1 MIMKTKM
8 PTALISSLLLAILA
22 CPVLAVPVDDFV
34 AGTPLGA
41 AAIPSSFGVDT
52 VLGWWLTGAFTACP
66 LGTLLTFLLA
76 FCICALIAYST
87 TLNARAEDGGVLGD
101 AHVKTGREVIK
112 GSMTWD
118 GSTNP
123 SSRGFVYGFTKY
135 HGKPCY
141 LYEPKKMAFVSGATG
156 SGKSRFLYL
165 PSIDLLSY
173 GDASNG
179 SEPATLVVSD
189 VKNELI
195 ELTGDE
201 LARRGYRVLL
211 LDTQHPY
218 RGQRFNPL
226 KQVLDLHAEERD
238 QEAEQA
244 ADAIAELVVQ
254 DDERGKGSH
263 WTASARGLLSALVL
277 LVSMSDEC
285 PEESMHLATVCEVL
299 DRGTE
304 AEGDDPSEPLK
315 AVFRSLPSGHPAKG
329 RASQF
334 ISSGGNELRS
344 ILSTLKV
351 ALRPFSSAPIAWMTS
366 GSDIDPHTVLTE
378 KSAVF
383 LHVLDEGSPYNCIAA
398 IFLSQLWASVQAVAD
413 VNGGRLPRP
422 VQILGDEWGNLPRVE
437 CLPALLSLARS
448 YGAFWVGATQGVSQL
463 NKYGERDG
471 RRKILANCGV
481 KIAMKLAEEE
491 DRRYFTELIGK
502 TTRHTQG
509 TSSGRAASGTSSS
522 TSYSESADDVIHPWE
537 WRDMAPDR
545 DGIIVV
551 KHADNGM
558 PACRAG
564 VFRSPVTDC
573 TNTPTREH
581 FDLGTPEHE
590 AERRRTYQRR
600 LDASATEKMREEAP
614 TWCPEWPDPEKGT
627 GDAGDGKFSGLSLD

>member
-1 MIMKTKM
+1 MKTKM
-8 PTALISSLLLAILA
+8 LTALLSSLFLAILA
-22 CPVLAVPVDDFV
+22 CPVLAAPIDMLV
-34 AGTPLGA
+34 AGYGLDA
-41 AAIPSSFGVDT
+41 SAIPTTFDAET
-52 VLGWWLTGAFTACP
+52 VLGWWLSDGFVTHP
-66 LGTLLTFLLA
+66 LGALFVFLLA
-76 FCICALIAYST
+76 LCTCALIAYSSA
-87 TLNARAEDGGVLGD
+87 LKSRAEDGGVLGD
-101 AHVKTGREVIK
+101 AHVKTGREVVK
-112 GSMTWD
+112 GSVTWD
-118 GSTNP
+118 GSTIP

-135 HGKPCY
+135 RGKPCY
-141 LYEPKKMAFVSGATG
+141 LYEPKKMIFVSGATG

-218 RGQRFNPL
+218 RGHRFNPL
-226 KQVLDLHAEERD
+226 KQVLELHAKERD

-277 LVSMSDEC
+277 LVSMSDKC
-285 PEESMHLATVCEVL
+285 PKESKHLATVCEVL

-315 AVFRSLPSGHPAKG
+315 AVFRALPSGHPAKG

-334 ISSGGNELRS
+334 VSSGGNELRS

-351 ALRPFSSAPIAWMTS
+351 ALRPFSSAPVAWMTS
-366 GSDIDPHTVLTE
+366 GSDIDPRSVLET

-398 IFLSQLWASVQAVAD
+398 IFLSQLWASVQVVAD

-448 YGAFWVGATQGVSQL
+448 YGTFWVGATQDVSQL

-509 TSSGRAASGTSSS
+509 TSSGRSASGTSSS
-522 TSYSESADDVIHPWE
+522 TSYSESADDVIHPWD
-537 WRDMAPDR
+537 WRGMAPDR

-573 TNTPTREH
+573 TNTPTKEH

-600 LDASATEKMREEAP
+600 LDASAAEKMREEAP
-614 TWCPEWPDPEKGT
+614 IWCPEWPEPEKGT

>member
-1 MIMKTKM
+1 MKTKM
-8 PTALISSLLLAILA
+8 LTALVASIVLAALA
-22 CPVLAVPVDDFV
+22 CPALASPIDRLV
-34 AGTPLGA
+34 AGLPLDVSSLPSALDA
-41 AAIPSSFGVDT
+41 AT
-52 VLGWWLTGAFTACP
+52 VLGWWLSGSFTACP
-66 LGTLLTFLLA
+66 AGTALTLLLSL
-76 FCICALIAYST
+76 CACTLIAYSSAP
-87 TLNARAEDGGVLGD
+87 NARAEDGGVLGD
-101 AHVKTGREVIK
+101 AHVKTGREVVR
-112 GSMTWD
+112 GSITWD

-123 SSRGFVYGFTKY
+123 SSRGFVYGFTKRR
-135 HGKPCY
+135 GKPCY
-141 LYEPKKMAFVSGATG
+141 LFEPKKMVFVSGATG

-173 GDASNG
+173 GDGSNG

-189 VKNELI
+189 VKNELV

-201 LARRGYRVLL
+201 LTRRGYRVLL

-226 KQVLDLHAEERD
+226 RQVLDLHAEGRN

-254 DDERGKGSH
+254 DDEKGKGSH

-285 PEESMHLATVCEVL
+285 PEESKHLATVCEVL

-304 AEGDDPSEPLK
+304 AEGDDPAEPLK
-315 AVFRSLPSGHPAKG
+315 SVFRALPSGHPAKN

-334 ISSGGNELRS
+334 VSSGGNELRS

-351 ALRPFSSAPIAWMTS
+351 ALRPFSSAPVAWMTS
-366 GSDIDPHTVLTE
+366 GSDIDPRSILE
-378 KSAVF
+378 NKSAVF

-398 IFLSQLWASVQAVAD
+398 IFLSQLWASVQAAAD
-413 VNGGRLPRP
+413 SNGGRLPRP

-437 CLPALLSLARS
+437 CLPALLSLGR
-448 YGAFWVGATQGVSQL
+448 AFQIYWTGATQDISQL

-471 RRKILANCGV
+471 RRKILANCSV
-481 KIAMKLAEEE
+481 KVAMKLAEEE

-502 TTRHTQG
+502 TTRHTRG
-509 TSSGRAASGTSSS
+509 TSSSSAASGSSAS
-522 TSYSESADDVIHPWE
+522 TSYSESADDVVHAWE

-545 DGIIVV
+545 DGIVVV

-558 PACRAG
+558 PAERAG
-564 VFRSPVTDC
+564 VFRSPVADC
-573 TNTPTREH
+573 TKTPTKEH

-590 AERRRTYQRR
+590 AEKRRAYQKQ
-600 LDASATEKMREEAP
+600 LDEAAAEKMGERVGL
-614 TWCPEWPDPEKGT
+614 WCPKWPEPKKKAEIQPT
-627 GDAGDGKFSGLSLD
+627 GKFSGLSLD

>member
-22 CPVLAVPVDDFV
+22 CPVLAVPVDDFI

-87 TLNARAEDGGVLGD
+87 ALNARAEDGGVLGD

-173 GDASNG
+173 GGASNG
-179 SEPATLVVSD
+179 SEPATLIVSD

-226 KQVLDLHAEERD
+226 KQVLDLHAEGRD

-254 DDERGKGSH
+254 DDEKGKGSH

-285 PEESMHLATVCEVL
+285 PEESKHLATACEVL

-315 AVFRSLPSGHPAKG
+315 AVFRALPSGHPAKG

-334 ISSGGNELRS
+334 VSSGGNELRS

-351 ALRPFSSAPIAWMTS
+351 ALRPFSSAPVAWMTS

-398 IFLSQLWASVQAVAD
+398 VFLSQLWASVQAVAD

-437 CLPALLSLARS
+437 CLPALLSLGRS
-448 YGAFWVGATQGVSQL
+448 YGTFWVGATQDVSQL
-463 NKYGERDG
+463 SKYGERDG

-481 KIAMKLAEEE
+481 KVAMKLAEEE

-522 TSYSESADDVIHPWE
+522 TSYSESADDVIHTWE
-537 WRDMAPDR
+537 WRGMAPDR

-573 TNTPTREH
+573 TNTPTKEH

-590 AERRRTYQRR
+590 AERRRSYQKS
-600 LDASATEKMREEAP
+600 LDESAIGKMRKKVP
-614 TWCPEWPDPEKGT
+614 TWCPEWPEPEKK
-627 GDAGDGKFSGLSLD
+627 DEDEPSSKFSGLSLD

>member
-1 MIMKTKM
+1 MKTKM
-8 PTALISSLLLAILA
+8 LTALVASIVLAVLA
-22 CPVLAVPVDDFV
+22 CPMLASPIDRLV
-34 AGTPLGA
+34 AGLPLDASSLPPAFDA
-41 AAIPSSFGVDT
+41 AT
-52 VLGWWLTGAFTACP
+52 VLGWWLSGSFIPCPTGTV
-66 LGTLLTFLLA
+66 LTLLLSL
-76 FCICALIAYST
+76 CVCSLIAYSSA
-87 TLNARAEDGGVLGD
+87 LNARAEDGGVLGD
-101 AHVKTGREVIK
+101 AHVKTGREVVR

-118 GSTNP
+118 GAANP
-123 SSRGFVYGFTKY
+123 SSRGFVYGFTRRR
-135 HGKPCY
+135 GKPCY
-141 LYEPKKMAFVSGATG
+141 LFEPKKMVFVSGATG

-201 LARRGYRVLL
+201 LARRGYSVLL

-226 KQVLDLHAEERD
+226 RQVLDLHAEGRD

-244 ADAIAELVVQ
+244 ADTIAELVVQ
-254 DDERGKGSH
+254 DDEKGKGSH
-263 WTASARGLLSALVL
+263 WTASARGLLSAIVL
-277 LVSMSDEC
+277 LVAMSEEC
-285 PEESMHLATVCEVL
+285 PEESKHLATVCEVL

-304 AEGDDPSEPLK
+304 AEGDDPAEPLK
-315 AVFRSLPSGHPAKG
+315 SVFRALPQGDPAKN

-334 ISSGGNELRS
+334 VSSGGNELRS

-351 ALRPFSSAPIAWMTS
+351 ALRPFSSAPVAWMTS
-366 GSDIDPHTVLTE
+366 GSDIDPRSVLE
-378 KSAVF
+378 NKSAVF

-398 IFLSQLWASVQAVAD
+398 IFLSQLWASVQAAAD
-413 VNGGRLPRP
+413 SNGGRLPRP

-437 CLPALLSLARS
+437 CLPALLSLGRS
-448 YGAFWVGATQGVSQL
+448 YGVFWVGATQDVSQL
-463 NKYGERDG
+463 NKYGEKDG

-481 KIAMKLAEEE
+481 KVAMKLAEEE

-502 TTRHTQG
+502 TTRHTRG
-509 TSSGRAASGTSSS
+509 TSSSKAASGASAS
-522 TSYSESADDVIHPWE
+522 TSYSESADDVVHAWE

-545 DGIIVV
+545 DGIVVV

-564 VFRSPVTDC
+564 VFRSPVADC
-573 TNTPTREH
+573 TETPTKEH
-581 FDLGTPEHE
+581 FGLGTPEHE
-590 AERRRTYQRR
+590 AEKRRAYQRR
-600 LDASATEKMREEAP
+600 LDEAAAGKMGERVAP
-614 TWCPEWPDPEKGT
+614 WCPEWPEPKRKAEAEPT
-627 GDAGDGKFSGLSLD
+627 GRFSGLSFD

>member
-1 MIMKTKM
+1 MKTRM
-8 PTALISSLLLAILA
+8 LTALIASTVLAMLV
-22 CPVLAVPVDDFV
+22 CPVLAVPIDRLV
-34 AGTPLGA
+34 AGLPLDA
-41 AAIPSSFGVDT
+41 SAIPTTLDAGT
-52 VLGWWLTGAFTACP
+52 VLGWWLSGTFVLCPAGTA
-66 LGTLLTFLLA
+66 LTLLLSLCT
-76 FCICALIAYST
+76 CTLIAYSSA
-87 TLNARAEDGGVLGD
+87 LNARAEDGGVLGD
-101 AHVKTGREVIK
+101 ARVRAGREVVR

-123 SSRGFVYGFTKY
+123 SSRGFVYGFTEWQR
-135 HGKPCY
+135 KPCY
-141 LYEPKKMAFVSGATG
+141 LYEPKKMTFVSGATG

-165 PSIDLLSY
+165 PSIDLLSF
-173 GDASNG
+173 GDGSNG

-189 VKNELI
+189 VKNELV

-201 LARRGYRVLL
+201 LVRRGYRVLL

-226 KQVLDLHAEERD
+226 KQVLDLHAEGRD

-254 DDERGKGSH
+254 DDEKGKGSH

-277 LVSMSDEC
+277 LVSMSDDC
-285 PEESMHLATVCEVL
+285 PEGSNHLATVCEVL

-304 AEGDDPSEPLK
+304 AEGDDPAEPLK
-315 AVFRSLPSGHPAKG
+315 AVFRALPQGDPAKN

-334 ISSGGNELRS
+334 VSSGGNELRS

-351 ALRPFSSAPIAWMTS
+351 ALRPFSSAPVAWMTS
-366 GSDIDPHTVLTE
+366 GSDVEPRQVLTE
-378 KSAVF
+378 KTALF

-398 IFLSQLWASVQAVAD
+398 IFLSQLWASVQSVAD
-413 VNGGRLPRP
+413 TSGGGLARP

-437 CLPALLSLARS
+437 CLPALLSLGRS
-448 YGAFWVGATQGVSQL
+448 YGIFWVGAVQDISQL

-481 KIAMKLAEEE
+481 KVAMKLAEE

-509 TSSGRAASGTSSS
+509 TSSSKGGSGSSAS
-522 TSYSESADDVIHPWE
+522 TSYSESADDVIHAWE

-545 DGIIVV
+545 DGIVVV

-573 TNTPTREH
+573 TNTPTKEH

-590 AERRRTYQRR
+590 AENRRAYQAR
-600 LDASATEKMREEAP
+600 LDASAAGKMAEEVP
-614 TWCPEWPDPEKGT
+614 VWCPEWPEPKKPKEEKKS
-627 GDAGDGKFSGLSLD
+627 KFCGLELD

>member
-1 MIMKTKM
+1 MKTKM
-8 PTALISSLLLAILA
+8 LTALLSSLFLAILA
-22 CPVLAVPVDDFV
+22 CPVLAAPIDMLV
-34 AGTPLGA
+34 AGYGLDA
-41 AAIPSSFGVDT
+41 SAIPTTFDAET
-52 VLGWWLTGAFTACP
+52 VLGWWLSDGFVTHP
-66 LGTLLTFLLA
+66 LGALFVFLLA
-76 FCICALIAYST
+76 LCTCALIAYSSA
-87 TLNARAEDGGVLGD
+87 LKSRAEDGGVLGD
-101 AHVKTGREVIK
+101 AHVKTGREVVK
-112 GSMTWD
+112 GSVTWD
-118 GSTNP
+118 GSTIP
-123 SSRGFVYGFTKY
+123 SSRGFVYGFTKFR
-135 HGKPCY
+135 GKPCY
-141 LYEPKKMAFVSGATG
+141 LYEPKKMIFVSGATG

-218 RGQRFNPL
+218 RGHRFNPL

-285 PEESMHLATVCEVL
+285 PEGSKHLATVCEVL

-334 ISSGGNELRS
+334 ISAGGNELRS

-351 ALRPFSSAPIAWMTS
+351 ALRPFSSAPVAWMTS
-366 GSDIDPHTVLTE
+366 GSDIDPRTVLTE

-437 CLPALLSLARS
+437 CLPALLSLGRS
-448 YGAFWVGATQGVSQL
+448 YGVFWIGATQDVSQL
-463 NKYGERDG
+463 NKYGEKDG

-481 KIAMKLAEEE
+481 KVAMKLAEEE

-502 TTRHTQG
+502 TTRHTRG
-509 TSSGRAASGTSSS
+509 TSSSKAASGSSAS
-522 TSYSESADDVIHPWE
+522 TSYSESADDVIHAWE
-537 WRDMAPDR
+537 WRNMAPDR

-551 KHADNGM
+551 KHADNGI
-558 PACRAG
+558 PAERAG
-564 VFRSPVTDC
+564 VFRSPVADC
-573 TNTPTREH
+573 TKTPTKEH

-590 AERRRTYQRR
+590 AEKRRAYQKQ
-600 LDASATEKMREEAP
+600 LDEAAAGKMGERVGL
-614 TWCPEWPDPEKGT
+614 WCPKWPEPKKKAEIQPT
-627 GDAGDGKFSGLSLD
+627 GKFSGLSPD

>member
-1 MIMKTKM
+1 MKTKM
-8 PTALISSLLLAILA
+8 LTALIASIVLAVLA
-22 CPVLAVPVDDFV
+22 CPVLASPIDRLV
-34 AGTPLGA
+34 AGLPLDASSLPSAFDA
-41 AAIPSSFGVDT
+41 AT
-52 VLGWWLTGAFTACP
+52 VLGWWLSGSFIPCPTGTA
-66 LGTLLTFLLA
+66 LTLLLSL
-76 FCICALIAYST
+76 CACSLIAYSSA
-87 TLNARAEDGGVLGD
+87 LNARAEDGGVLGD
-101 AHVKTGREVIK
+101 AHVKTGREVVR

-118 GSTNP
+118 GSVNP
-123 SSRGFVYGFTKY
+123 SSRGFVYGFTRRR
-135 HGKPCY
+135 GKPCY
-141 LYEPKKMAFVSGATG
+141 LFEPKKMIFVSGATG

-173 GDASNG
+173 GDGTSG

-211 LDTQHPY
+211 LDTQRPY

-226 KQVLDLHAEERD
+226 RQVLDLHAEGRD

-254 DDERGKGSH
+254 DDEKGKGSH
-263 WTASARGLLSALVL
+263 WTASARGLLSAIVL
-277 LVSMSDEC
+277 LVSMSEEC
-285 PEESMHLATVCEVL
+285 PEESKHLATVCEVL

-304 AEGDDPSEPLK
+304 AEGDDPAKPLK
-315 AVFRSLPSGHPAKG
+315 AVFRALPQGDPAKN

-334 ISSGGNELRS
+334 VSSGGNELRS

-351 ALRPFSSAPIAWMTS
+351 ALRPFSSTPVAWMTS
-366 GSDIDPHTVLTE
+366 RSDIDPRSVLE
-378 KSAVF
+378 NKCAVF

-413 VNGGRLPRP
+413 SNGGRLPRP

-437 CLPALLSLARS
+437 CLPALLSLGR
-448 YGAFWVGATQGVSQL
+448 AFQIYWTGATQDISQL

-481 KIAMKLAEEE
+481 KVAMKLAEEE

-509 TSSGRAASGTSSS
+509 TSNSKAASGSSAS
-522 TSYSESADDVIHPWE
+522 TSYSESADDVVHAWE
-537 WRDMAPDR
+537 WRGMAPDR
-545 DGIIVV
+545 DGIVVV

-558 PACRAG
+558 PAERAG
-564 VFRSPVTDC
+564 VFRSPVADC
-573 TNTPTREH
+573 TKTPTKEH

-590 AERRRTYQRR
+590 TEKRRAYQRR
-600 LDASATEKMREEAP
+600 LDEAAAGKMGERVVP
-614 TWCPEWPDPEKGT
+614 WCPKWPEPKKQAEAEPT
-627 GDAGDGKFSGLSLD
+627 GKFNGLSLD

>member
-1 MIMKTKM
+1 MKSKM
-8 PTALISSLLLAILA
+8 LAALISSVVIAFFAYPILA
-22 CPVLAVPVDDFV
+22 APIDDIVSGVEPDASALPSALNAATVFSWWLSGALITHI
-34 AGTPLGA
+34 AGT
-41 AAIPSSFGVDT
+41 V
-52 VLGWWLTGAFTACP
+52 
-66 LGTLLTFLLA
+66 LTFLLA
-76 FCICALIAYST
+76 LCICSLIAYSSA
-87 TLNARAEDGGVLGD
+87 LNARAEDGGVLGD
-101 AHVKTGREVIK
+101 AHVKSGLEVVR
-112 GSMTWD
+112 GSMTWN
-118 GSTNP
+118 GSANP
-123 SSRGFVYGFTKY
+123 SSRGFVYGFTRW

-141 LYEPKKMAFVSGATG
+141 LFEPKKMVFASGATG

-173 GDASNG
+173 GDGSNG
-179 SEPATLVVSD
+179 SEPLTLVVSD

-201 LARRGYRVLL
+201 LTRRGYRVLL

-226 KQVLDLHAEERD
+226 KQIIDLHAESRD

-254 DDERGKGSH
+254 DDEKGKGSH

-277 LVSMSDEC
+277 LVAMSDEC
-285 PEESMHLATVCEVL
+285 PKAAKHLATVCEVL

-304 AEGDDPSEPLK
+304 AESDNPAEPLK
-315 AVFRSLPSGHPAKG
+315 GVFRALPSGHPAKN

-334 ISSGGNELRS
+334 VSSGGNELRS

-351 ALRPFSSAPIAWMTS
+351 AIRPFSSAPVAWMTS
-366 GSDIDPHTVLTE
+366 GSDIDPRAVLET

-398 IFLSQLWASVQAVAD
+398 IFLSQLWASVQTVTD
-413 VNGGRLPRP
+413 SNGGRLPRP

-437 CLPALLSLARS
+437 CLPALLSLGRS
-448 YGAFWVGATQGVSQL
+448 YGVFWTGATQDISEL
-463 NKYGERDG
+463 NKYGEKDG

-509 TSSGRAASGTSSS
+509 TSSSKAASGSSAS
-522 TSYSESADDVIHPWE
+522 TSYNESADDVIHAWE

-558 PACRAG
+558 PAAHAG
-564 VFRSPVTDC
+564 VFRAPVADC
-573 TNTPTREH
+573 TKTPTKEY

-590 AERRRTYQRR
+590 TEMRRDYQRR
-600 LDASATEKMREEAP
+600 LDEAATEKMGEHVDL
-614 TWCPEWPDPEKGT
+614 WCPKWPKPKKADTEST
-627 GDAGDGKFSGLSLD
+627 GKFTGLSLD

>member
-1 MIMKTKM
+1 MKTKM
-8 PTALISSLLLAILA
+8 LTALVASIVLAALA
-22 CPVLAVPVDDFV
+22 CPVLAVPIDRLV
-34 AGTPLGA
+34 AGLPLDATAVPAALDPGA
-41 AAIPSSFGVDT
+41 
-52 VLGWWLTGAFTACP
+52 VLGWWLSGAFALCPAGTA
-66 LGTLLTFLLA
+66 LTLLLSLCTCALLA
-76 FCICALIAYST
+76 WSSSLS
-87 TLNARAEDGGVLGD
+87 ARAEDGGVLGD
-101 AHVKTGREVIK
+101 AHVRTGREVVR

-118 GSTNP
+118 GSASP
-123 SSRGFVYGFTKY
+123 SARGFVYGFTKW

-141 LYEPKKMAFVSGATG
+141 LYEPKKMTFVSGATG
-156 SGKSRFLYL
+156 SGKSRYLYL

-173 GDASNG
+173 GDGSNG

-226 KQVLDLHAEERD
+226 RRVVDLHAEGRD

-254 DDERGKGSH
+254 DDETGKGSH

-277 LVSMSDEC
+277 LVSMSDDC
-285 PEESMHLATVCEVL
+285 PEGSKHLATVCEVL

-304 AEGDDPSEPLK
+304 AEGDDPAEPLK
-315 AVFRSLPSGHPAKG
+315 AVFRALPQGDPAKG
-329 RASQF
+329 RASQLV
-334 ISSGGNELRS
+334 SSGGNELRS

-351 ALRPFSSAPIAWMTS
+351 ALRPFSSAPVAWMTS
-366 GSDIDPHTVLTE
+366 GSDVDPRGVLVE
-378 KSAVF
+378 KTALF

-398 IFLSQLWASVQAVAD
+398 VFLSQLWASVQEVAD
-413 VNGGRLPRP
+413 TGGGRLPRP

-437 CLPALLSLARS
+437 CLPALLSLGRS
-448 YGAFWVGATQGVSQL
+448 YGVFWVGAAQDISQL
-463 NKYGERDG
+463 NKYGEKDG

-481 KIAMKLAEEE
+481 KVAMKLAEEE

-502 TTRHTQG
+502 TTRHTRG
-509 TSSGRAASGTSSS
+509 TSSSKAASGSSAS
-522 TSYSESADDVIHPWE
+522 TSYSESADDVIHAWE
-537 WRDMAPDR
+537 WREMSPDR

-573 TNTPTREH
+573 TNTPTKEH

-590 AERRRTYQRR
+590 AERRRAYQAR
-600 LDASATEKMREEAP
+600 LDASAVEKMAGEVP
-614 TWCPEWPDPEKGT
+614 VWCPEWPKPEEKKKKDEPSG
-627 GDAGDGKFSGLSLD
+627 FSGLSLD

>member
-1 MIMKTKM
+1 MKTKM
-8 PTALISSLLLAILA
+8 LTALVASIVLAALA
-22 CPVLAVPVDDFV
+22 CPALASPIDRLV
-34 AGTPLGA
+34 AGLPLDVSSLPSALDA
-41 AAIPSSFGVDT
+41 AT
-52 VLGWWLTGAFTACP
+52 VLGWWLSGSFTACP
-66 LGTLLTFLLA
+66 AGTALTLLLPL
-76 FCICALIAYST
+76 CACTLIAYSSA
-87 TLNARAEDGGVLGD
+87 LNARAEDGGVLGD
-101 AHVKTGREVIK
+101 AHVKTGREVVR
-112 GSMTWD
+112 GSITWD

-123 SSRGFVYGFTKY
+123 SSRGFVYGFTKRR
-135 HGKPCY
+135 GKPCY
-141 LYEPKKMAFVSGATG
+141 LFEPKKMVFVSGATG

-173 GDASNG
+173 GDGSNG

-189 VKNELI
+189 VKNELV

-201 LARRGYRVLL
+201 LTRRGYRVLL

-226 KQVLDLHAEERD
+226 RQVLDLHAEGRN

-254 DDERGKGSH
+254 DDEKGKGSH

-285 PEESMHLATVCEVL
+285 PEESKHLATVCEVL

-304 AEGDDPSEPLK
+304 AEGDDPAEPLK
-315 AVFRSLPSGHPAKG
+315 SVFRALPSGHPAKN

-334 ISSGGNELRS
+334 VSSGGNELRS

-351 ALRPFSSAPIAWMTS
+351 ALRPFSSAPVAWMTS
-366 GSDIDPHTVLTE
+366 GSDIDPRSILE
-378 KSAVF
+378 NKSAVF

-398 IFLSQLWASVQAVAD
+398 IFLSQLWASVQAAAD
-413 VNGGRLPRP
+413 SNGGRLPRP

-437 CLPALLSLARS
+437 CLPALLSLGRS
-448 YGAFWVGATQGVSQL
+448 FQIYWTGATQDISQL

-471 RRKILANCGV
+471 RRKILANCSV
-481 KIAMKLAEEE
+481 KVAMKLAEEE

-502 TTRHTQG
+502 TTRHTRG
-509 TSSGRAASGTSSS
+509 TSSSSAASGSSAS
-522 TSYSESADDVIHPWE
+522 TSYSESADDVVHAWE

-545 DGIIVV
+545 DGIVVV

-558 PACRAG
+558 PAERAG
-564 VFRSPVTDC
+564 VFRSPVADC
-573 TNTPTREH
+573 TKTPTKEH

-590 AERRRTYQRR
+590 TEKRRAYQRQ
-600 LDASATEKMREEAP
+600 LDETAAGKTGERVIP
-614 TWCPEWPDPEKGT
+614 WCPEWPEPKKKAEAEPT
-627 GDAGDGKFSGLSLD
+627 GKFSGLSLD

>member
-8 PTALISSLLLAILA
+8 PTALISSLLLATLA

-52 VLGWWLTGAFTACP
+52 VLGWWLTGTFTARP

-173 GDASNG
+173 GGASNG
-179 SEPATLVVSD
+179 SEPATLIVSD

-226 KQVLDLHAEERD
+226 KQVLDLHAEGRD

-254 DDERGKGSH
+254 DDEKDKGSH

-285 PEESMHLATVCEVL
+285 PEELKHLATVCEVL

-315 AVFRSLPSGHPAKG
+315 AVFRALPSGHPAKG

-334 ISSGGNELRS
+334 VSSGGNELRS

-351 ALRPFSSAPIAWMTS
+351 ALRPFSSAPVAWMTS

-398 IFLSQLWASVQAVAD
+398 MFHS
-413 VNGGRLPRP
+413 R
-422 VQILGDEWGNLPRVE
+422 
-437 CLPALLSLARS
+437 
-448 YGAFWVGATQGVSQL
+448 
-463 NKYGERDG
+463 
-471 RRKILANCGV
+471 
-481 KIAMKLAEEE
+481 
-491 DRRYFTELIGK
+491 
-502 TTRHTQG
+502 
-509 TSSGRAASGTSSS
+509 SSGL
-522 TSYSESADDVIHPWE
+522 
-537 WRDMAPDR
+537 
-545 DGIIVV
+545 
-551 KHADNGM
+551 
-558 PACRAG
+558 
-564 VFRSPVTDC
+564 RS
-573 TNTPTREH
+573 
-581 FDLGTPEHE
+581 
-590 AERRRTYQRR
+590 RRSRT
-600 LDASATEKMREEAP
+600 
-614 TWCPEWPDPEKGT
+614 
-627 GDAGDGKFSGLSLD
+627 

>member
-1 MIMKTKM
+1 MKTKM
-8 PTALISSLLLAILA
+8 LTALVASIVLAALA
-22 CPVLAVPVDDFV
+22 CPALASPIDRLV
-34 AGTPLGA
+34 AGLPLDVSSLPSALDA
-41 AAIPSSFGVDT
+41 AT
-52 VLGWWLTGAFTACP
+52 VLGWWLSGSFTAC
-66 LGTLLTFLLA
+66 LAGTALTLLLSL
-76 FCICALIAYST
+76 CACTLIAYSSA
-87 TLNARAEDGGVLGD
+87 LNARAEDGGVLGD
-101 AHVKTGREVIK
+101 AHVKTGREVVR
-112 GSMTWD
+112 GSITWD

-123 SSRGFVYGFTKY
+123 SSRGFVYGFTKRR
-135 HGKPCY
+135 GKPCY
-141 LYEPKKMAFVSGATG
+141 LFEPKKMVFVSGATG

-173 GDASNG
+173 GDGSNG

-189 VKNELI
+189 VKNELV

-201 LARRGYRVLL
+201 LTRRGYRVLL

-226 KQVLDLHAEERD
+226 RQVLDLHAEGRN

-254 DDERGKGSH
+254 DDEKGKGSH

-285 PEESMHLATVCEVL
+285 PEESKHLATVCEVL

-304 AEGDDPSEPLK
+304 AEGDDPAEPLK
-315 AVFRSLPSGHPAKG
+315 SVFRALPSGHPAKN

-334 ISSGGNELRS
+334 VSSGGNELRS

-351 ALRPFSSAPIAWMTS
+351 ALRPFSSAPVAWMTS
-366 GSDIDPHTVLTE
+366 GSDIDPRSILE
-378 KSAVF
+378 NKSAVF

-398 IFLSQLWASVQAVAD
+398 IFLSQLWASVQAAAD
-413 VNGGRLPRP
+413 SNGGRLPRP

-437 CLPALLSLARS
+437 CLPALLSLGRS
-448 YGAFWVGATQGVSQL
+448 FQIYWTGATQDISQL

-471 RRKILANCGV
+471 RRKILANCSV
-481 KIAMKLAEEE
+481 KVAMKLAEEE

-502 TTRHTQG
+502 TTRHTRG
-509 TSSGRAASGTSSS
+509 TSSSSAASGSSAS
-522 TSYSESADDVIHPWE
+522 TSYSESADDVVHAWE

-545 DGIIVV
+545 DGIVVV

-558 PACRAG
+558 PAERAG
-564 VFRSPVTDC
+564 VFRSPVADC
-573 TNTPTREH
+573 TKTPTKEH

-590 AERRRTYQRR
+590 TEKRRAYQRQ
-600 LDASATEKMREEAP
+600 LDETAAGKTGERVIP
-614 TWCPEWPDPEKGT
+614 WCPEWPEPMKKAEAEPT
-627 GDAGDGKFSGLSLD
+627 GKFSGLSLD

>member
-1 MIMKTKM
+1 MKTKM
-8 PTALISSLLLAILA
+8 LTALLSSLFLAILA
-22 CPVLAVPVDDFV
+22 CPVLAAPIDMLV
-34 AGTPLGA
+34 AGYGLDA
-41 AAIPSSFGVDT
+41 SAIPTTFDAET
-52 VLGWWLTGAFTACP
+52 VLGWWLSDGFVTHP
-66 LGTLLTFLLA
+66 LGALFVFLLA
-76 FCICALIAYST
+76 LCTCALIAYSSA
-87 TLNARAEDGGVLGD
+87 LKSRAEDGGVLGD
-101 AHVKTGREVIK
+101 AHVKTGREVVK
-112 GSMTWD
+112 GSMTWG

-135 HGKPCY
+135 RGKPCY
-141 LYEPKKMAFVSGATG
+141 FYEPKKMIFVSGATG

-226 KQVLDLHAEERD
+226 KQVLDLHAEGRD

-254 DDERGKGSH
+254 DDEKGKGSH
-263 WTASARGLLSALVL
+263 WAASARGLLSALVL

-285 PEESMHLATVCEVL
+285 PEGSRHLATVCEVL

-304 AEGDDPSEPLK
+304 AEGDDPAEPLK
-315 AVFRSLPSGHPAKG
+315 AIFRSLPSGHPAKG

-334 ISSGGNELRS
+334 VSSGGNELRS

-351 ALRPFSSAPIAWMTS
+351 ALRPFSSAPVAWMTS
-366 GSDIDPHTVLTE
+366 GSDIDPRTVLTE

-413 VNGGRLPRP
+413 VNGGKLPRP

-437 CLPALLSLARS
+437 CLPALLSLGRS
-448 YGAFWVGATQGVSQL
+448 YGVFWVGATQDVSQL
-463 NKYGERDG
+463 NKYGEKDG
-471 RRKILANCGV
+471 RRKILANCGIKV
-481 KIAMKLAEEE
+481 AMKLAEEE

-509 TSSGRAASGTSSS
+509 TSNGRAASGTSSS

-590 AERRRTYQRR
+590 AENRRAYQRR
-600 LDASATEKMREEAP
+600 LDESAAGKMREEAS
-614 TWCPEWPDPEKGT
+614 TWCPKWPEPEKKNGSKP
-627 GDAGDGKFSGLSLD
+627 GDKFSGLSLD

>member
-1 MIMKTKM
+1 MKTKIL
-8 PTALISSLLLAILA
+8 TALVTSIVLAALA
-22 CPVLAVPVDDFV
+22 CPVLASPIDRLV
-34 AGTPLGA
+34 AGLPLDASFLPSALDA
-41 AAIPSSFGVDT
+41 AT
-52 VLGWWLTGAFTACP
+52 VLGWWLSGSFTVCP
-66 LGTLLTFLLA
+66 AGTALTLLLSL
-76 FCICALIAYST
+76 CACSLIAYSSAP
-87 TLNARAEDGGVLGD
+87 NARGEDGGVLGD
-101 AHVKTGREVIK
+101 AHVKTGREVVR
-112 GSMTWD
+112 GSVTWD
-118 GSTNP
+118 GSANP
-123 SSRGFVYGFTKY
+123 SSRGFVYGFTKRR
-135 HGKPCY
+135 GKPCY
-141 LYEPKKMAFVSGATG
+141 LFEPKKMIFVSGATG

-165 PSIDLLSY
+165 PSIDLFSY
-173 GDASNG
+173 GDGSNG

-189 VKNELI
+189 VKNELV

-226 KQVLDLHAEERD
+226 RQVLDLHAEGRD

-254 DDERGKGSH
+254 DDEKGKGSH

-285 PEESMHLATVCEVL
+285 PEESKHLATVCEVL

-304 AEGDDPSEPLK
+304 DEGDDPAEPLK
-315 AVFRSLPSGHPAKG
+315 SVFRALPSGHPAKN

-334 ISSGGNELRS
+334 VSSGGNELRS

-351 ALRPFSSAPIAWMTS
+351 ALRPFSSAPVAWMTS
-366 GSDIDPHTVLTE
+366 GSDIDPRSVLE
-378 KSAVF
+378 NKSAVF

-398 IFLSQLWASVQAVAD
+398 IFLSQLWASVQATAD
-413 VNGGRLPRP
+413 SNGGRLPRP

-437 CLPALLSLARS
+437 CLPALLSLGRS
-448 YGAFWVGATQGVSQL
+448 FQIYWTGATQGISQL

-481 KIAMKLAEEE
+481 KVAMKLAEEE

-509 TSSGRAASGTSSS
+509 TSSSKAASGSSAS
-522 TSYSESADDVIHPWE
+522 TSYSERADDVVHAWE

-545 DGIIVV
+545 DGIVVV

-558 PACRAG
+558 PTERAG

-573 TNTPTREH
+573 TKTPTKEH

-590 AERRRTYQRR
+590 TEKRRAYQRR
-600 LDASATEKMREEAP
+600 LDEAAAGKMGERVIP
-614 TWCPEWPDPEKGT
+614 WCLEWPEPKKKAKAEPT
-627 GDAGDGKFSGLSLD
+627 SKFSGLSLD

>member
-1 MIMKTKM
+1 MKTKM
-8 PTALISSLLLAILA
+8 PTALISSLLLAIIA

-34 AGTPLGA
+34 SGTPLGA

-66 LGTLLTFLLA
+66 LGTLLTFLLV

-173 GDASNG
+173 GGASNG

-226 KQVLDLHAEERD
+226 KQVLDLHAEGRD

-254 DDERGKGSH
+254 DDEKDKRSH

-277 LVSMSDEC
+277 LVSMSNEC
-285 PEESMHLATVCEVL
+285 PEESKHLATVCEVL

-315 AVFRSLPSGHPAKG
+315 AVFRALPSGHPAKG

-334 ISSGGNELRS
+334 VSSGGNELRS

-351 ALRPFSSAPIAWMTS
+351 ALRPFSSAPVAWMTS

-398 IFLSQLWASVQAVAD
+398 MFLSQLWASVQAVAD
-413 VNGGRLPRP
+413 VNGGRLDW
-422 VQILGDEWGNLPRVE
+422 L
-437 CLPALLSLARS
+437 
-448 YGAFWVGATQGVSQL
+448 
-463 NKYGERDG
+463 
-471 RRKILANCGV
+471 
-481 KIAMKLAEEE
+481 
-491 DRRYFTELIGK
+491 
-502 TTRHTQG
+502 H
-509 TSSGRAASGTSSS
+509 
-522 TSYSESADDVIHPWE
+522 
-537 WRDMAPDR
+537 
-545 DGIIVV
+545 
-551 KHADNGM
+551 
-558 PACRAG
+558 
-564 VFRSPVTDC
+564 
-573 TNTPTREH
+573 
-581 FDLGTPEHE
+581 
-590 AERRRTYQRR
+590 
-600 LDASATEKMREEAP
+600 
-614 TWCPEWPDPEKGT
+614 
-627 GDAGDGKFSGLSLD
+627 

>member
-1 MIMKTKM
+1 MKTKM
-8 PTALISSLLLAILA
+8 LTALISSLFLTVLA
-22 CPVLAVPVDDFV
+22 CPALAVPIDALV
-34 AGTPLGA
+34 AGGGLDESALPA
-41 AAIPSSFGVDT
+41 AFDARA
-52 VLGWWLTGAFTACP
+52 VLGWWLSGEFAAHP
-66 LGTLLTFLLA
+66 LGTLSTFLLA
-76 FCICALIAYST
+76 VCTCALIAYSSA
-87 TLNARAEDGGVLGD
+87 LNERAEDGGVLGT
-101 AHVKTGREVIK
+101 AHVKTGREVVR

-118 GSTNP
+118 GSASP
-123 SSRGFVYGFTKY
+123 SSRGFVYGFTKWR
-135 HGKPCY
+135 GKPCY
-141 LYEPKKMAFVSGATG
+141 LFEPKKMVYVSGSTG

-173 GDASNG
+173 GDGSNG

-211 LDTQHPY
+211 LDTQRPY

-226 KQVLDLHAEERD
+226 RQVLDLHTEGRD
-238 QEAEQA
+238 QEAEQT

-254 DDERGKGSH
+254 DDENGKGSH

-277 LVSMSDEC
+277 LVSMSEEC
-285 PEESMHLATVCEVL
+285 PGEAKHLATVCEVL

-304 AEGDDPSEPLK
+304 AEGDDPAEPLK
-315 AVFRSLPSGHPAKG
+315 NIFRALPQGDPAKN

-334 ISSGGNELRS
+334 VSSGGNELRS

-351 ALRPFSSAPIAWMTS
+351 ALRPFSSAPVAWMTS
-366 GSDIDPHTVLTE
+366 VSDIDPRAVLE
-378 KSAVF
+378 NKSAVF

-398 IFLSQLWASVQAVAD
+398 IFLSQLWASVQATAD
-413 VNGGRLPRP
+413 SNGGRLPRP

-437 CLPALLSLARS
+437 CLPALLSLGRS
-448 YGAFWVGATQGVSQL
+448 YGVFWVGATQDISQL

-481 KIAMKLAEEE
+481 KVAMKLAEEE

-509 TSSGRAASGTSSS
+509 TSSSKAASGSSAS
-522 TSYSESADDVIHPWE
+522 TSYSESADDVVHAWE

-545 DGIIVV
+545 DGIVVV

-558 PACRAG
+558 PAERAG
-564 VFRSPVTDC
+564 VFRTPVADC
-573 TNTPTREH
+573 TETPTKEH
-581 FDLGTPEHE
+581 FNLGTPEHE
-590 AERRRTYQRR
+590 AEKRRAYQRR
-600 LDASATEKMREEAP
+600 LDKAAAEKMGERFSL
-614 TWCPEWPDPEKGT
+614 WCPKWPEPKKKVKT
-627 GDAGDGKFSGLSLD
+627 QSTSKFSGLSLD

>member
-1 MIMKTKM
+1 MKTKM
-8 PTALISSLLLAILA
+8 LTALLSSLFLAILA
-22 CPVLAVPVDDFV
+22 CPVLAAPIDMLV
-34 AGTPLGA
+34 AGYGLDA
-41 AAIPSSFGVDT
+41 SAIPTTFDAET
-52 VLGWWLTGAFTACP
+52 VLGWWLSDGFVTHP
-66 LGTLLTFLLA
+66 LGALFVFLLA
-76 FCICALIAYST
+76 LCTCALIAYSSA
-87 TLNARAEDGGVLGD
+87 LKSRAEDGGVLGD
-101 AHVKTGREVIK
+101 AHVKTGREVVK
-112 GSMTWD
+112 GSVTWD
-118 GSTNP
+118 GSTIP

-135 HGKPCY
+135 RGKPCY
-141 LYEPKKMAFVSGATG
+141 LYEPKKMIFVSGATG

-218 RGQRFNPL
+218 RGHRFNPL
-226 KQVLDLHAEERD
+226 KQVLDLHAKERD

-285 PEESMHLATVCEVL
+285 PKESKHLATVCEVL

-315 AVFRSLPSGHPAKG
+315 AVFRALPSGHPAKG

-334 ISSGGNELRS
+334 VSSGGNELRS

-351 ALRPFSSAPIAWMTS
+351 ALRPFSSAPVAWMTS
-366 GSDIDPHTVLTE
+366 GSDIDPRSVLET

-398 IFLSQLWASVQAVAD
+398 IFLSQLWASVQVVAD

-448 YGAFWVGATQGVSQL
+448 YGTFWVGATQDVSQL

-509 TSSGRAASGTSSS
+509 TSSGRSASGTSSS
-522 TSYSESADDVIHPWE
+522 TSYSESADDVIHPWD
-537 WRDMAPDR
+537 WRGMAPDR

-564 VFRSPVTDC
+564 VFRSPITDC
-573 TNTPTREH
+573 TNTPTKEH

-600 LDASATEKMREEAP
+600 LDASAAEKMREEAP
-614 TWCPEWPDPEKGT
+614 IWCPEWPEPEKGT

>member
-1 MIMKTKM
+1 MKTKIL
-8 PTALISSLLLAILA
+8 TALVTSIVLAALA
-22 CPVLAVPVDDFV
+22 CPVLAFPIDRLV
-34 AGTPLGA
+34 AGLPLDASFLPSALDA
-41 AAIPSSFGVDT
+41 AT
-52 VLGWWLTGAFTACP
+52 VLGWWLSGSFTVCP
-66 LGTLLTFLLA
+66 AGTALTLLLSL
-76 FCICALIAYST
+76 CACSLIAYSSA
-87 TLNARAEDGGVLGD
+87 LNARGEDGGVLGD
-101 AHVKTGREVIK
+101 AHVKTGREVVR
-112 GSMTWD
+112 GSVTWD
-118 GSTNP
+118 GSANP
-123 SSRGFVYGFTKY
+123 SSRGFVYGFTKRR
-135 HGKPCY
+135 GKPCY
-141 LYEPKKMAFVSGATG
+141 LFEPKKMIFVSGATG

-165 PSIDLLSY
+165 PSIDLFSY
-173 GDASNG
+173 GDGSNG

-189 VKNELI
+189 VKNELV

-226 KQVLDLHAEERD
+226 SQVLDLHAEGRD

-254 DDERGKGSH
+254 DDEKGKGSH

-285 PEESMHLATVCEVL
+285 PEESKHLATVCEVL

-304 AEGDDPSEPLK
+304 AEGDDPAEPLK
-315 AVFRSLPSGHPAKG
+315 SVFRALPSGHPAKN

-334 ISSGGNELRS
+334 VSSGGNELRS

-351 ALRPFSSAPIAWMTS
+351 ALRPFSSAPVAWMTS
-366 GSDIDPHTVLTE
+366 GSDIDPRSVLE
-378 KSAVF
+378 NKSAVF

-398 IFLSQLWASVQAVAD
+398 IFLSQLWASVQATAD
-413 VNGGRLPRP
+413 SNGGRLPRP

-437 CLPALLSLARS
+437 CLPALLSLGRS
-448 YGAFWVGATQGVSQL
+448 FQIYWTGATQGISQL

-481 KIAMKLAEEE
+481 KVAMKLAEEE

-509 TSSGRAASGTSSS
+509 TSSSKAASGSSAS
-522 TSYSESADDVIHPWE
+522 TSYSESADDVVHAWE

-545 DGIIVV
+545 DGIVVV

-558 PACRAG
+558 PTERAG

-573 TNTPTREH
+573 TKTPTKEH

-590 AERRRTYQRR
+590 TEKRRAYQRR
-600 LDASATEKMREEAP
+600 LDEAAAGKMGERVIP
-614 TWCPEWPDPEKGT
+614 WCLEWPKPKKKAKAEPT
-627 GDAGDGKFSGLSLD
+627 SKFSGLSLD

>member
-8 PTALISSLLLAILA
+8 PTALISSLLLAIIA

-34 AGTPLGA
+34 SETPLGA

-135 HGKPCY
+135 HGRPCY

-173 GDASNG
+173 GGASNG
-179 SEPATLVVSD
+179 SEPATLIVSD

-226 KQVLDLHAEERD
+226 KQVLDLHAEGRD

-254 DDERGKGSH
+254 DDEKDKGSH

-285 PEESMHLATVCEVL
+285 PEESKHLATVCEVL

-315 AVFRSLPSGHPAKG
+315 AVFRALPSGHPAKG

-334 ISSGGNELRS
+334 VSSGGNELRS

-351 ALRPFSSAPIAWMTS
+351 ALRPFSSAPVAWMTS

-398 IFLSQLWASVQAVAD
+398 MFLSQLWASVQAVAD

-437 CLPALLSLARS
+437 CLPALLSLGR
-448 YGAFWVGATQGVSQL
+448 GCGTFWVGATQDVSQL

-509 TSSGRAASGTSSS
+509 TSNGRAASGTSSS

-590 AERRRTYQRR
+590 AENRRAYQRR
-600 LDASATEKMREEAP
+600 LDESAAGKMREEAS
-614 TWCPEWPDPEKGT
+614 TWCPKWPESEKKNGSKP
-627 GDAGDGKFSGLSLD
+627 GGKFSGLSLD

>member
-173 GDASNG
+173 GGASNG
-179 SEPATLVVSD
+179 SEPATLIVSD

-226 KQVLDLHAEERD
+226 KQVLDLHAEGRD
-238 QEAEQA
+238 QEAEQE

-254 DDERGKGSH
+254 DDEKDKGSH

-285 PEESMHLATVCEVL
+285 PEESKHLATVCEVL

-315 AVFRSLPSGHPAKG
+315 AVFRALPSGHPAKG

-334 ISSGGNELRS
+334 VSSGGNELRS

-351 ALRPFSSAPIAWMTS
+351 ALRPFSSAPVAWMTS

-398 IFLSQLWASVQAVAD
+398 MFLSQLWASVQAVAD

-437 CLPALLSLARS
+437 CLPALLSLGR
-448 YGAFWVGATQGVSQL
+448 GCGTFWVGATQDVSQL

-481 KIAMKLAEEE
+481 KIAMKLAEE

-509 TSSGRAASGTSSS
+509 TSNGRAASGTSSS

-537 WRDMAPDR
+537 WRGMAPDR

-590 AERRRTYQRR
+590 AENRRAYQRR
-600 LDASATEKMREEAP
+600 LDESAAGKMREEAS
-614 TWCPEWPDPEKGT
+614 TWCPKWPEPEKKNGSKP
-627 GDAGDGKFSGLSLD
+627 GGKFSGLSLD

>member
-1 MIMKTKM
+1 MIMKTKVL
-8 PTALISSLLLAILA
+8 TALISSLLLAILA
-22 CPVLAVPVDDFV
+22 CPVFAVPVDGFI
-34 AGTPLGA
+34 AGAPLDA
-41 AAIPSSFGVDT
+41 TMIPSSLDVEA
-52 VLGWWLTGAFTACP
+52 VLGWWLSGAFAAHP
-66 LGTLLTFLLA
+66 IGTLLTALLV

-87 TLNARAEDGGVLGD
+87 ALNARAEDGGVLGD
-101 AHVKTGREVIK
+101 AHVKTGREVVK
-112 GSMTWD
+112 GSVTWD
-118 GSTNP
+118 GSTIP

-135 HGKPCY
+135 RGKPCY
-141 LYEPKKMAFVSGATG
+141 LYEPKKMIFVSGATG

-218 RGQRFNPL
+218 RGHRFNPL

-285 PEESMHLATVCEVL
+285 PKESKHLATVCEVL

-315 AVFRSLPSGHPAKG
+315 AVFRALPSGHPAKG

-334 ISSGGNELRS
+334 VSSGGNELRS

-351 ALRPFSSAPIAWMTS
+351 ALRPFSSAPVAWMTS
-366 GSDIDPHTVLTE
+366 GSDIDPRSVLET

-398 IFLSQLWASVQAVAD
+398 MFLSQLWASVQVVAD

-448 YGAFWVGATQGVSQL
+448 YGTFWVGATQDVSQL

-509 TSSGRAASGTSSS
+509 TSSGRSASGTSSS
-522 TSYSESADDVIHPWE
+522 TSYSESADDVIHPWD
-537 WRDMAPDR
+537 WRGMAPDR

-573 TNTPTREH
+573 TNTPTKEH

-600 LDASATEKMREEAP
+600 LDASAAEKMREEAP
-614 TWCPEWPDPEKGT
+614 IWCPEWPKPEKGT

>member
-1 MIMKTKM
+1 MKTKLL
-8 PTALISSLLLAILA
+8 TALVSSIFLAVLA
-22 CPVLAVPVDDFV
+22 CPVLAAPIDAFV
-34 AGTPLGA
+34 AGSGIDVSAIPATFDAGTVLDWWLSGRFATYPLG
-41 AAIPSSFGVDT
+41 SLFV
-52 VLGWWLTGAFTACP
+52 
-66 LGTLLTFLLA
+66 FLLA
-76 FCICALIAYST
+76 LCVCALIAYSSA
-87 TLNARAEDGGVLGD
+87 LNARAEDGGVLGD
-101 AHVKTGREVIK
+101 ARVKTGREVVK

-118 GSTNP
+118 GSSNP
-123 SSRGFVYGFTKY
+123 SSRGFVYGFTKR

-141 LYEPKKMAFVSGATG
+141 LYEPKKMIFVSGATG

-179 SEPATLVVSD
+179 SEPAALVVSD

-201 LARRGYRVLL
+201 LTRRGYRVLL
-211 LDTQHPY
+211 LDTQRPY

-226 KQVLDLHAEERD
+226 KQVLDLHAEGHD

-254 DDERGKGSH
+254 DDEKGKGSH

-285 PEESMHLATVCEVL
+285 PEGSKHLASVCEVL

-315 AVFRSLPSGHPAKG
+315 AVFRALPSDHPAKG

-334 ISSGGNELRS
+334 VSSGGNELRS

-351 ALRPFSSAPIAWMTS
+351 ALRPFSSAPVAWMTS
-366 GSDIDPHTVLTE
+366 ASDIDPRAVLTE
-378 KSAVF
+378 RSAVF

-398 IFLSQLWASVQAVAD
+398 MFLSQLWASVQAVAD

-437 CLPALLSLARS
+437 CLPALLSLGRTFQI
-448 YGAFWVGATQGVSQL
+448 YWTGACQDISQL
-463 NKYGERDG
+463 NKYGEKDG
-471 RRKILANCGV
+471 RRKILANCGIKV
-481 KIAMKLAEEE
+481 AMKLAEEE

-509 TSSGRAASGTSSS
+509 TSNGRAASGTSSS
-522 TSYSESADDVIHPWE
+522 TSYSESADDVVHTWE

-545 DGIIVV
+545 DGIVVV

-558 PACRAG
+558 PTERAG

-573 TNTPTREH
+573 TKTPTKEH

-590 AERRRTYQRR
+590 TEKRRAYQRR
-600 LDASATEKMREEAP
+600 LDEAAAGKMGERVIP
-614 TWCPEWPDPEKGT
+614 WCLEWPEPKKKAKAEPT
-627 GDAGDGKFSGLSLD
+627 GKFSGLSLD

>member
-1 MIMKTKM
+1 MKTKLL
-8 PTALISSLLLAILA
+8 TALVSSIFLAVLA
-22 CPVLAVPVDDFV
+22 CPVLAAPIDAFV
-34 AGTPLGA
+34 AGSGIDVSAIPATFDAGTVLDWWLSGRFATYPLG
-41 AAIPSSFGVDT
+41 FLFV
-52 VLGWWLTGAFTACP
+52 
-66 LGTLLTFLLA
+66 FLLA
-76 FCICALIAYST
+76 LCACALIAYSSA
-87 TLNARAEDGGVLGD
+87 LNARAEDGGVLGD
-101 AHVKTGREVIK
+101 ARVKTGREVVK

-118 GSTNP
+118 GSSNP
-123 SSRGFVYGFTKY
+123 SSRGFVYGFTKR

-141 LYEPKKMAFVSGATG
+141 LYEPKKMIFVSGATG

-179 SEPATLVVSD
+179 SEPAALVVSD

-201 LARRGYRVLL
+201 LTRRGYRVLL
-211 LDTQHPY
+211 LDTQRPY

-226 KQVLDLHAEERD
+226 KQVLDLHAEGHD

-254 DDERGKGSH
+254 DDEKGKGSH

-285 PEESMHLATVCEVL
+285 PEGSKHLASVCEVL

-315 AVFRSLPSGHPAKG
+315 AVFRALPSDHPAKG

-334 ISSGGNELRS
+334 VSSGGNELRS

-351 ALRPFSSAPIAWMTS
+351 ALRPFSSAPVAWMTS
-366 GSDIDPHTVLTE
+366 GSDIDPRAVLET

-398 IFLSQLWASVQAVAD
+398 IFLSQLWESVQIVAD
-413 VNGGRLPRP
+413 SNGGRLPRS
-422 VQILGDEWGNLPRVE
+422 VQILGDEWGNLPRIE
-437 CLPALLSLARS
+437 CLPALLSLGR
-448 YGAFWVGATQGVSQL
+448 AFQIYWTGATQDISQL

-481 KIAMKLAEEE
+481 KVAMKLAEEE

-502 TTRHTQG
+502 TTRHTRG
-509 TSSGRAASGTSSS
+509 TSSSKAASGSSAS
-522 TSYSESADDVIHPWE
+522 TSYSESADDVIHAWE

-551 KHADNGM
+551 KHADNGI
-558 PACRAG
+558 PAERAG
-564 VFRSPVTDC
+564 VFRSPVADC
-573 TNTPTREH
+573 TKTPTKKH

-590 AERRRTYQRR
+590 AEKRRAYQKQ
-600 LDASATEKMREEAP
+600 LDEAAAGKMGERVGL
-614 TWCPEWPDPEKGT
+614 WCPKWPEPKKKADIQPT
-627 GDAGDGKFSGLSLD
+627 GKFSGLSLD

>member
-1 MIMKTKM
+1 MKTKLL
-8 PTALISSLLLAILA
+8 TALISSILLAILA
-22 CPVLAVPVDDFV
+22 CPVLAAPIDGLVSGTPSDAQALPTLDLATVPAWWLSGTFALHP
-34 AGTPLGA
+34 AGTA
-41 AAIPSSFGVDT
+41 
-52 VLGWWLTGAFTACP
+52 LTLLLS
-66 LGTLLTFLLA
+66 LGT
-76 FCICALIAYST
+76 CALIACSSA
-87 TLNARAEDGGVLGD
+87 LGERADDGGVLGD
-101 AHVKTGREVIK
+101 ARVKTGREVVR

-118 GSTNP
+118 GSASP
-123 SSRGFVYGFTKY
+123 SSRGFVYGFTEWR
-135 HGKPCY
+135 GKPCY
-141 LYEPKKMAFVSGATG
+141 LYEPKKMVFVSGATG

-165 PSIDLLSY
+165 PSIDLLTY
-173 GDASNG
+173 GDGSNG

-211 LDTQHPY
+211 LDTQRPY

-226 KQVLDLHAEERD
+226 KQVLDLHAGGRD

-254 DDERGKGSH
+254 EDEEGKGSH

-285 PEESMHLATVCEVL
+285 PEEAKHLATVCEVL

-304 AEGDDPSEPLK
+304 AQGDDPSEPLK
-315 AVFRSLPSGHPAKG
+315 AVFRALPVGHPAKA

-334 ISSGGNELRS
+334 VSSGGNELRS

-351 ALRPFSSAPIAWMTS
+351 ALRPFSSAPVAWMAS
-366 GSDIDPHTVLTE
+366 ASDIDPSAVLAE
-378 KSAVF
+378 KTAVF

-398 IFLSQLWASVQAVAD
+398 MFLSQLWTSVQAVAD
-413 VNGGRLPRP
+413 RNGGRLPRP

-437 CLPALLSLARS
+437 CLPALLSLGRS
-448 YGAFWVGATQGVSQL
+448 YGVFWVGATQDISQL

-481 KIAMKLAEEE
+481 KVAMKLAEEE
-491 DRRYFTELIGK
+491 DRRYFTELVGK

-509 TSSGRAASGTSSS
+509 TSSGRAASGPSAS
-522 TSYSESADDVIHPWE
+522 TSYSESADDVIHAWE

-545 DGIIVV
+545 DGVIVV

-573 TNTPTREH
+573 TNTPTKEH
-581 FDLGTPEHE
+581 FDLGTPGHE
-590 AERRRTYQRR
+590 AARRRDYQRR
-600 LDASATEKMREEAP
+600 LDESAAEKMDGEVT
-614 TWCPEWPDPEKGT
+614 TWCPEWPKPEKKAKKRAKDEPSG
-627 GDAGDGKFSGLSLD
+627 FSGLSLD

>member
-263 WTASARGLLSALVL
+263 WTASARGLLSALIL

-285 PEESMHLATVCEVL
+285 PEESKHLATACEVL

>member
-1 MIMKTKM
+1 MKTKM
-8 PTALISSLLLAILA
+8 LTSLVASIILAMLA
-22 CPVLAVPVDDFV
+22 CPVLAASIDHLV
-34 AGTPLGA
+34 AGLPLDASTVPA
-41 AAIPSSFGVDT
+41 AFDVGTI
-52 VLGWWLTGAFTACP
+52 LGWWLSGTFALYPAGTA
-66 LGTLLTFLLA
+66 LTLLLSLCT
-76 FCICALIAYST
+76 CALIAYSSA
-87 TLNARAEDGGVLGD
+87 LNARAEDGGVLGD
-101 AHVKTGREVIK
+101 AHVKSGREVVR

-118 GSTNP
+118 GAANP
-123 SSRGFVYGFTKY
+123 SSRGFVYGFTRR
-135 HGKPCY
+135 HGRPCY
-141 LYEPKKMAFVSGATG
+141 LYEPKKMVFASGSTG

-173 GDASNG
+173 GDGSNG

-201 LARRGYRVLL
+201 LGRRGYRVLL

-226 KQVLDLHAEERD
+226 RQVLDLHTEGRD

-244 ADAIAELVVQ
+244 TDAIAELVVQ
-254 DDERGKGSH
+254 DDEKGKGSH

-277 LVSMSDEC
+277 LVATSDEC
-285 PEESMHLATVCEVL
+285 PEESKHLATVCEVL

-304 AEGDDPSEPLK
+304 AEGDDPAEPLK
-315 AVFRSLPSGHPAKG
+315 AVFRALPQGNPAKN

-334 ISSGGNELRS
+334 VSSGGNELRS

-351 ALRPFSSAPIAWMTS
+351 ALRPFSSAPVAWMTS
-366 GSDIDPHTVLTE
+366 GSDIDPRGVLTE
-378 KSAVF
+378 KTALF

-398 IFLSQLWASVQAVAD
+398 MFLSQLWASVQAVAD
-413 VNGGRLPRP
+413 TGGGRLPRP

-437 CLPALLSLARS
+437 CLPALLSLGRS
-448 YGAFWVGATQGVSQL
+448 YGVSWVGAVQDISQV
-463 NKYGERDG
+463 NKYGEKDG

-481 KIAMKLAEEE
+481 KVAMKLAEEE

-502 TTRHTQG
+502 TTRHTRG
-509 TSSGRAASGTSSS
+509 TSSSRAASGSSAS
-522 TSYSESADDVIHPWE
+522 TSYSESADDVIHAWE

-573 TNTPTREH
+573 TNTPTKEH

-590 AERRRTYQRR
+590 AERRRAYQAR
-600 LDASATEKMREEAP
+600 LDASATEKMAEEVP
-614 TWCPEWPDPEKGT
+614 VWCPEWPEAEEK
-627 GDAGDGKFSGLSLD
+627 DGDGPSGFSGLSLD

>member
-1 MIMKTKM
+1 
-8 PTALISSLLLAILA
+8 
-22 CPVLAVPVDDFV
+22 
-34 AGTPLGA
+34 
-41 AAIPSSFGVDT
+41 
-52 VLGWWLTGAFTACP
+52 
-66 LGTLLTFLLA
+66 
-76 FCICALIAYST
+76 
-87 TLNARAEDGGVLGD
+87 
-101 AHVKTGREVIK
+101 
-112 GSMTWD
+112 
-118 GSTNP
+118 
-123 SSRGFVYGFTKY
+123 
-135 HGKPCY
+135 
-141 LYEPKKMAFVSGATG
+141 
-156 SGKSRFLYL
+156 
-165 PSIDLLSY
+165 
-173 GDASNG
+173 
-179 SEPATLVVSD
+179 
-189 VKNELI
+189 
-195 ELTGDE
+195 
-201 LARRGYRVLL
+201 
-211 LDTQHPY
+211 
-218 RGQRFNPL
+218 
-226 KQVLDLHAEERD
+226 
-238 QEAEQA
+238 
-244 ADAIAELVVQ
+244 
-254 DDERGKGSH
+254 
-263 WTASARGLLSALVL
+263 
-277 LVSMSDEC
+277 MSDEC
-285 PEESMHLATVCEVL
+285 PEESKHLATVCEVL

-315 AVFRSLPSGHPAKG
+315 AVFRALPSGHPAKG

-334 ISSGGNELRS
+334 VSSGGNELRS

-351 ALRPFSSAPIAWMTS
+351 ALRPFSSAPVAWMTS

-398 IFLSQLWASVQAVAD
+398 MFLSQLWASVQAVAD

-437 CLPALLSLARS
+437 CLPALLSLGR
-448 YGAFWVGATQGVSQL
+448 GCGTFWVGATQDVSQL

-509 TSSGRAASGTSSS
+509 TSNGRAASGASSS

-537 WRDMAPDR
+537 WRGMAPDR

-590 AERRRTYQRR
+590 AENRRAYQRR
-600 LDASATEKMREEAP
+600 LDESAAGKMREEAS
-614 TWCPEWPDPEKGT
+614 TWCPKWPEPEKKNGSKP
-627 GDAGDGKFSGLSLD
+627 GGKFSGLSLD

>member
-1 MIMKTKM
+1 MKTKM
-8 PTALISSLLLAILA
+8 LTALVASIVLAALA
-22 CPVLAVPVDDFV
+22 CPALASPIDRLV
-34 AGTPLGA
+34 AGLPLDVSSLPSALDA
-41 AAIPSSFGVDT
+41 AT
-52 VLGWWLTGAFTACP
+52 VLGWWLSGSFTAYP
-66 LGTLLTFLLA
+66 AGTALTLLLSL
-76 FCICALIAYST
+76 CACSLIAYSSA
-87 TLNARAEDGGVLGD
+87 LNARAEDGGVLGD
-101 AHVKTGREVIK
+101 AHVKTGREVVR

-118 GSTNP
+118 GSVNP
-123 SSRGFVYGFTKY
+123 SSRGFVYGFTRRR
-135 HGKPCY
+135 GKPCY
-141 LYEPKKMAFVSGATG
+141 LFEPKKMIFVSGATG

-173 GDASNG
+173 GDGTSG

-211 LDTQHPY
+211 LDTQRPY

-226 KQVLDLHAEERD
+226 RQVLNLHAEGRD

-244 ADAIAELVVQ
+244 ADTIAELVVQ
-254 DDERGKGSH
+254 DDEKGKGSH
-263 WTASARGLLSALVL
+263 WTASARGLLSAIVL
-277 LVSMSDEC
+277 LVSMSEEC
-285 PEESMHLATVCEVL
+285 PEESKHLATVCEVL

-304 AEGDDPSEPLK
+304 AEGDDPAESLK
-315 AVFRSLPSGHPAKG
+315 AVFRALPQGDPAKN

-334 ISSGGNELRS
+334 VSSGGNELRS

-351 ALRPFSSAPIAWMTS
+351 ALRPFSSTPVAWMTS
-366 GSDIDPHTVLTE
+366 RSDIDPRSVLE
-378 KSAVF
+378 NKSAVF

-413 VNGGRLPRP
+413 SNGGRLPRP

-437 CLPALLSLARS
+437 CLPALLSLGRS
-448 YGAFWVGATQGVSQL
+448 YGIFWSGSTQDVSQM

-481 KIAMKLAEEE
+481 KVAMKLAEEE

-509 TSSGRAASGTSSS
+509 TSNSKAASGSSAS
-522 TSYSESADDVIHPWE
+522 TSYSESADDVVHAWE

-545 DGIIVV
+545 DGIVVV

-558 PACRAG
+558 PAERAG
-564 VFRSPVTDC
+564 VFRSPVADC
-573 TNTPTREH
+573 TKTPTKEH

-590 AERRRTYQRR
+590 TEKRRAYQRR
-600 LDASATEKMREEAP
+600 LDEASAGKMGERVDP
-614 TWCPEWPDPEKGT
+614 WCPKWPEPKKQAEAEPT
-627 GDAGDGKFSGLSLD
+627 GKFSGLSLD

>member
-1 MIMKTKM
+1 MKTKIL
-8 PTALISSLLLAILA
+8 TALVTSIVLAALA
-22 CPVLAVPVDDFV
+22 CPVLASPIDRLV
-34 AGTPLGA
+34 AGLPLDASLLPSALDA
-41 AAIPSSFGVDT
+41 AT
-52 VLGWWLTGAFTACP
+52 VLGWWLSGSFTACP
-66 LGTLLTFLLA
+66 AGTALTLLLSL
-76 FCICALIAYST
+76 CACSLIAYSSA
-87 TLNARAEDGGVLGD
+87 LNARGEDGGVLGD
-101 AHVKTGREVIK
+101 AHVKTGREVVR
-112 GSMTWD
+112 GSVTWD
-118 GSTNP
+118 GSANP
-123 SSRGFVYGFTKY
+123 SSRGFVYGFTKRR
-135 HGKPCY
+135 GKPCY
-141 LYEPKKMAFVSGATG
+141 LFEPKKMIFVSGATG

-173 GDASNG
+173 GDGSNG

-189 VKNELI
+189 VKNELV

-226 KQVLDLHAEERD
+226 RQVLDLLAEGRD

-254 DDERGKGSH
+254 DDEKGKGSH

-277 LVSMSDEC
+277 LVSMSDKC
-285 PEESMHLATVCEVL
+285 PEESKHLATVCEVL

-304 AEGDDPSEPLK
+304 AEGDDPAEPLK
-315 AVFRSLPSGHPAKG
+315 SVFRALPSGHPAKN

-334 ISSGGNELRS
+334 VSSGGNELRS

-351 ALRPFSSAPIAWMTS
+351 ALRPFSSAPVAWMTS
-366 GSDIDPHTVLTE
+366 GSDIDPRSVLE
-378 KSAVF
+378 NKSAVF

-398 IFLSQLWASVQAVAD
+398 IFLSQLWASVQAAAD
-413 VNGGRLPRP
+413 SNGGRLPRP

-437 CLPALLSLARS
+437 CLPALLSLGR
-448 YGAFWVGATQGVSQL
+448 AFQIYWTGATQDISQL

-481 KIAMKLAEEE
+481 KVAMKLAEEE

-509 TSSGRAASGTSSS
+509 PSSSKAASGSSAS
-522 TSYSESADDVIHPWE
+522 TSYSESADDVVHAWE

-545 DGIIVV
+545 DGIVVV

-558 PACRAG
+558 PTERAG

-573 TNTPTREH
+573 TKTPTKEH

-590 AERRRTYQRR
+590 TEKRRAYQRR
-600 LDASATEKMREEAP
+600 LDEAAAGKMGERVIP
-614 TWCPEWPDPEKGT
+614 WRLEWPEPKKKAKAEPT
-627 GDAGDGKFSGLSLD
+627 GKFSGLSLD

>member
-1 MIMKTKM
+1 MKTKM
-8 PTALISSLLLAILA
+8 LTALLSSLFLAILA
-22 CPVLAVPVDDFV
+22 CPVLAAPIDMLV
-34 AGTPLGA
+34 AGYGLDA
-41 AAIPSSFGVDT
+41 SAIPTTFDAET
-52 VLGWWLTGAFTACP
+52 VLGWWLSDGFVTHP
-66 LGTLLTFLLA
+66 LGALFVFLLA
-76 FCICALIAYST
+76 LCTCALIAYSSA
-87 TLNARAEDGGVLGD
+87 LKSRAEDGGVLGD
-101 AHVKTGREVIK
+101 AHVKTGREVVK
-112 GSMTWD
+112 GSMNWD

-135 HGKPCY
+135 RGKPCY
-141 LYEPKKMAFVSGATG
+141 FYEPKKMIFVSGATG

-226 KQVLDLHAEERD
+226 KQVLDLHAEGRD

-254 DDERGKGSH
+254 DDEKGKGSH

-285 PEESMHLATVCEVL
+285 PEGSRHLATVCEVL

-304 AEGDDPSEPLK
+304 AEGDDPAEPLK

-334 ISSGGNELRS
+334 VSSGGNELRS

-351 ALRPFSSAPIAWMTS
+351 ALRPFSSAPVAWMTS
-366 GSDIDPHTVLTE
+366 GSDIDPRTVLTE

-437 CLPALLSLARS
+437 CLPALLSLGR
-448 YGAFWVGATQGVSQL
+448 AFQIYWTGATQDISQL

-481 KIAMKLAEEE
+481 KVAMKLAEEE

-509 TSSGRAASGTSSS
+509 TSSSKAASGSSAS
-522 TSYSESADDVIHPWE
+522 TSYSESADDVVHAWE

-545 DGIIVV
+545 DGIVVV

-558 PACRAG
+558 PTERAG

-573 TNTPTREH
+573 TKTPTKEH

-590 AERRRTYQRR
+590 TEKRRAYQRR
-600 LDASATEKMREEAP
+600 LDEAAAGKMGERVIP
-614 TWCPEWPDPEKGT
+614 WCLEWPEPKKKAKAEPT
-627 GDAGDGKFSGLSLD
+627 GKFSGLSLD

>member
-1 MIMKTKM
+1 MKTKM
-8 PTALISSLLLAILA
+8 LTALLSSLFLAILA
-22 CPVLAVPVDDFV
+22 CPVLAAPIDMLV
-34 AGTPLGA
+34 AGYGLDA
-41 AAIPSSFGVDT
+41 SAIPTTFDAET
-52 VLGWWLTGAFTACP
+52 VLGWWLSDGFVTHP
-66 LGTLLTFLLA
+66 LGALFVFLLA
-76 FCICALIAYST
+76 LCTCALIAYSSA
-87 TLNARAEDGGVLGD
+87 LKSRAEDGGVLGD
-101 AHVKTGREVIK
+101 AHVKTGREVVK
-112 GSMTWD
+112 GSMNWD

-135 HGKPCY
+135 RGKPCY
-141 LYEPKKMAFVSGATG
+141 FYEPKKMIFVSGATG

-201 LARRGYRVLL
+201 LARRGYRVLP

-226 KQVLDLHAEERD
+226 KQVLDLHAEGRD

-254 DDERGKGSH
+254 DDEKGKGSH

-285 PEESMHLATVCEVL
+285 PEGSRHLATVCEVL

-304 AEGDDPSEPLK
+304 AEGDDPAEPLK

-334 ISSGGNELRS
+334 VSSGGNELRS

-351 ALRPFSSAPIAWMTS
+351 ALRPFSSAPVAWMTS
-366 GSDIDPHTVLTE
+366 GSDIDPRTVLTE

-437 CLPALLSLARS
+437 CLPALLSLGRS
-448 YGAFWVGATQGVSQL
+448 YGTFWVGATQDVSQL

-481 KIAMKLAEEE
+481 KVAMKLAEEE

-509 TSSGRAASGTSSS
+509 TSSSKAASGSSAS
-522 TSYSESADDVIHPWE
+522 TSYSESADDVIHAWE

-551 KHADNGM
+551 KHADNGI
-558 PACRAG
+558 PAERAG
-564 VFRSPVTDC
+564 VFRSPVADC
-573 TNTPTREH
+573 TKTPTKEH

-590 AERRRTYQRR
+590 AEKRRAYQKQ
-600 LDASATEKMREEAP
+600 LDEAAAEKMGERVGL
-614 TWCPEWPDPEKGT
+614 WCPKWPEPKKKAEIQPT
-627 GDAGDGKFSGLSLD
+627 GKFSGLSLD

>member
-1 MIMKTKM
+1 MKSKM
-8 PTALISSLLLAILA
+8 LTALISSIFLAILA
-22 CPVLAVPVDDFV
+22 CPVLAAPIDALITGSGLD
-34 AGTPLGA
+34 AST
-41 AAIPSSFGVDT
+41 IPTAFDART
-52 VLGWWLTGAFTACP
+52 ALGWWLSDGLASHP
-66 LGTLLTFLLA
+66 LGTLLTFFLSL
-76 FCICALIAYST
+76 CTCALIAYSSA
-87 TLNARAEDGGVLGD
+87 LKARAEDGGVLGD
-101 AHVKTGREVIK
+101 ARIKAGRGVVR

-118 GSTNP
+118 GMANP
-123 SSRGFVYGFTKY
+123 SSRGFVYGYTKW

-141 LYEPKKMAFVSGATG
+141 LYEPKKMVFVSGSTG
-156 SGKSRFLYL
+156 SGKSRFTYL

-226 KQVLDLHAEERD
+226 KQVLGLHAEGRD

-254 DDERGKGSH
+254 NDESGKSSH

-285 PEESMHLATVCEVL
+285 PEEAKHLATVCEVL

-315 AVFRSLPSGHPAKG
+315 AVFRALPVGHPAKA

-334 ISSGGNELRS
+334 VSSGGNELRS

-351 ALRPFSSAPIAWMTS
+351 AVRPFSSAPVAWMTS
-366 GSDIDPHTVLTE
+366 ASDIDPNAMLTE

-413 VNGGRLPRP
+413 RNGGRLPRP

-437 CLPALLSLARS
+437 CLPALLSLGRG
-448 YGAFWVGATQGVSQL
+448 YGVFWVGATQDISQL

-481 KIAMKLAEEE
+481 KVAMKLAEEE
-491 DRRYFTELIGK
+491 DRRYFTELVGK
-502 TTRHTQG
+502 TTRHTRG
-509 TSSGRAASGTSSS
+509 TSSSRAASGSSAS
-522 TSYSESADDVIHPWE
+522 TSYSESADDVIHAWE

-545 DGIIVV
+545 DGVIVV

-573 TNTPTREH
+573 TNTPTKAH

-590 AERRRTYQRR
+590 AENRRAYQAR
-600 LDASATEKMREEAP
+600 LDASATEKMAEEVP
-614 TWCPEWPDPEKGT
+614 TWCPEWPEPEEKAEDEPSG
-627 GDAGDGKFSGLSLD
+627 FSGLSLD

>member
-1 MIMKTKM
+1 MKTKM
-8 PTALISSLLLAILA
+8 LTALVASIVLAALA
-22 CPVLAVPVDDFV
+22 CPALASPIDRLV
-34 AGTPLGA
+34 AGLPLDVSSLPSALDA
-41 AAIPSSFGVDT
+41 AT
-52 VLGWWLTGAFTACP
+52 VLGWWLSGSFTAC
-66 LGTLLTFLLA
+66 LAGTALTLLLSL
-76 FCICALIAYST
+76 CACTLIAYSSA
-87 TLNARAEDGGVLGD
+87 LNARAEDGGVLGD
-101 AHVKTGREVIK
+101 AHVKTGREVVR
-112 GSMTWD
+112 GSITWD

-123 SSRGFVYGFTKY
+123 SSRGFVYGFTKRR
-135 HGKPCY
+135 GKPCY
-141 LYEPKKMAFVSGATG
+141 LFEPKKMVFVSGATG

-173 GDASNG
+173 GDGSNG

-189 VKNELI
+189 VKNELV

-201 LARRGYRVLL
+201 LTRRGYRVLL

-226 KQVLDLHAEERD
+226 RQVLDLHAEGRN

-254 DDERGKGSH
+254 DDEKGKGSH

-285 PEESMHLATVCEVL
+285 PEESKHLATVCEVL

-304 AEGDDPSEPLK
+304 AEGDDPAEPLK
-315 AVFRSLPSGHPAKG
+315 SVFRALPSGHPAKN

-334 ISSGGNELRS
+334 VSSGGNELRS

-351 ALRPFSSAPIAWMTS
+351 VLRPFSSAPVAWMTS
-366 GSDIDPHTVLTE
+366 GSDIDPRSILE
-378 KSAVF
+378 NKSAVF

-398 IFLSQLWASVQAVAD
+398 IFLSQLWASVQAAAD
-413 VNGGRLPRP
+413 SNGGRLPRP

-437 CLPALLSLARS
+437 CLPALLSLGRS
-448 YGAFWVGATQGVSQL
+448 FQIYWTGATQDISQL

-471 RRKILANCGV
+471 RRKILANCSV
-481 KIAMKLAEEE
+481 KVAMKLAEEE

-502 TTRHTQG
+502 TTRHTRG
-509 TSSGRAASGTSSS
+509 TSSSSAASGSSAS
-522 TSYSESADDVIHPWE
+522 TSYSESADDVVHAWE

-545 DGIIVV
+545 DGIVVV

-558 PACRAG
+558 PAERAG
-564 VFRSPVTDC
+564 VFRSPVADC
-573 TNTPTREH
+573 TKTPTKEH

-590 AERRRTYQRR
+590 TEKRRAYQRQ
-600 LDASATEKMREEAP
+600 LDETAAGKTGERVIP
-614 TWCPEWPDPEKGT
+614 WCPEWPEPKKKAEAEPT
-627 GDAGDGKFSGLSLD
+627 GKFSGLSLD

>member
-87 TLNARAEDGGVLGD
+87 ALNARAEDGGVLGD

-173 GDASNG
+173 GGASNG
-179 SEPATLVVSD
+179 SEPATLIVSD

-226 KQVLDLHAEERD
+226 KQVLDLHAEGRD

-254 DDERGKGSH
+254 DDEKGKGSH

-285 PEESMHLATVCEVL
+285 PEESKHLATACEVL

-315 AVFRSLPSGHPAKG
+315 AVFRALPSGHPAKG

-334 ISSGGNELRS
+334 VSSGGNELRS

-351 ALRPFSSAPIAWMTS
+351 ALRPFSSAPVAWMTS

-398 IFLSQLWASVQAVAD
+398 MFLSQLWASVQAVAD

-437 CLPALLSLARS
+437 CLPALLSLGRS
-448 YGAFWVGATQGVSQL
+448 YGTFWVGATQDVSQL
-463 NKYGERDG
+463 SKYGERDG

-481 KIAMKLAEEE
+481 KVAMKLAEEE

-522 TSYSESADDVIHPWE
+522 TSYSESADDVIHTWE
-537 WRDMAPDR
+537 WRGMAPDR

-573 TNTPTREH
+573 TNTPTKEH

-590 AERRRTYQRR
+590 AERRRSYQKS
-600 LDASATEKMREEAP
+600 LDESAIGKMRKKVP
-614 TWCPEWPDPEKGT
+614 TWCPEWPEPEKK
-627 GDAGDGKFSGLSLD
+627 DEDEPSSKFSGLSLD

>member
-1 MIMKTKM
+1 MKTKM
-8 PTALISSLLLAILA
+8 LTALVASIVLAALA
-22 CPVLAVPVDDFV
+22 CPALASPIDRLV
-34 AGTPLGA
+34 AGLPLDVSSLPSALDA
-41 AAIPSSFGVDT
+41 AT
-52 VLGWWLTGAFTACP
+52 VLGWWLSGSFTACP
-66 LGTLLTFLLA
+66 AGTALTLLLSL
-76 FCICALIAYST
+76 CACTLIAYSSA
-87 TLNARAEDGGVLGD
+87 LNARAEDGGVLGD
-101 AHVKTGREVIK
+101 AHVKTGREVVR
-112 GSMTWD
+112 GSITWD

-123 SSRGFVYGFTKY
+123 SSRGFVYGFTKRR
-135 HGKPCY
+135 GKPCY
-141 LYEPKKMAFVSGATG
+141 LFEPKKMVFVSGATG

-173 GDASNG
+173 GDGSNG

-189 VKNELI
+189 VKNELV

-226 KQVLDLHAEERD
+226 RQVLDLHAEGRN

-254 DDERGKGSH
+254 DDEKGKGSH

-285 PEESMHLATVCEVL
+285 PEESKHLATVCEVL

-304 AEGDDPSEPLK
+304 AEGDDPAESLK
-315 AVFRSLPSGHPAKG
+315 SVFRALPSGHPAKN

-334 ISSGGNELRS
+334 VSSGGNELRS

-351 ALRPFSSAPIAWMTS
+351 ALRPFSSAPVAWMTS
-366 GSDIDPHTVLTE
+366 GSDIDPRSILE
-378 KSAVF
+378 NKSAVF

-398 IFLSQLWASVQAVAD
+398 IFLSQLWASVQAAAD
-413 VNGGRLPRP
+413 SNGGRLPRP

-437 CLPALLSLARS
+437 CLPALLSLGRS
-448 YGAFWVGATQGVSQL
+448 FQIYWTGATQDISQL

-471 RRKILANCGV
+471 RRKILANCSV
-481 KIAMKLAEEE
+481 KVAMKLAEEE

-502 TTRHTQG
+502 TTRHTRG
-509 TSSGRAASGTSSS
+509 TSSSSAASGSSAS
-522 TSYSESADDVIHPWE
+522 TSYSESADDVVHAWE

-545 DGIIVV
+545 DGIVVV

-558 PACRAG
+558 PAERAG
-564 VFRSPVTDC
+564 VFRSPVADC
-573 TNTPTREH
+573 TKTPTKEH

-590 AERRRTYQRR
+590 TEKRRAYQRQ
-600 LDASATEKMREEAP
+600 LDETAAGKTGERVIP
-614 TWCPEWPDPEKGT
+614 WCPEWPEPKKKAEAEPT
-627 GDAGDGKFSGLSLD
+627 GKFSGLSLD

>member
-22 CPVLAVPVDDFV
+22 CPVLAVPVDDFI

-87 TLNARAEDGGVLGD
+87 ALNARAEDGGVLGD

-173 GDASNG
+173 GGASNG
-179 SEPATLVVSD
+179 SEPATLIVSD

-226 KQVLDLHAEERD
+226 KQVLDLHAEGRD

-254 DDERGKGSH
+254 DDEKGKGSH

-285 PEESMHLATVCEVL
+285 PEESKHLATACEVL

-315 AVFRSLPSGHPAKG
+315 AVFRALPSGHPAKG

-334 ISSGGNELRS
+334 VSSGGNELRS

-351 ALRPFSSAPIAWMTS
+351 ALRPFSSAPVAWMTS

-398 IFLSQLWASVQAVAD
+398 MFLSQLWASVQAVAD

-437 CLPALLSLARS
+437 CLPALLSLGRS
-448 YGAFWVGATQGVSQL
+448 YGTFWVGATQDVSQL
-463 NKYGERDG
+463 SKYGERDG

-481 KIAMKLAEEE
+481 KVAMKLAEEE

-522 TSYSESADDVIHPWE
+522 TSYSESADDVIHTWE
-537 WRDMAPDR
+537 WRGMAPDR

-573 TNTPTREH
+573 TNTPTKEH

-590 AERRRTYQRR
+590 AERRRSYQKS
-600 LDASATEKMREEAP
+600 LDESAIGKMRKKVP
-614 TWCPEWPDPEKGT
+614 TWCPEWPEPEKK
-627 GDAGDGKFSGLSLD
+627 DEDEPSSKFSGLSLD

>member
-1 MIMKTKM
+1 MKTKM
-8 PTALISSLLLAILA
+8 LTALVASIVLAVLA
-22 CPVLAVPVDDFV
+22 CPVLASPIDRLV
-34 AGTPLGA
+34 AGLPLDASSLPSAFDA
-41 AAIPSSFGVDT
+41 AT
-52 VLGWWLTGAFTACP
+52 VLGWWLSGSFIPCPTGTA
-66 LGTLLTFLLA
+66 LTLLLSL
-76 FCICALIAYST
+76 CACSLIAYSSA
-87 TLNARAEDGGVLGD
+87 LNARAEDGGVLGD
-101 AHVKTGREVIK
+101 AHVKTGREVVR

-118 GSTNP
+118 GSVNP
-123 SSRGFVYGFTKY
+123 SSRGFVYGFTRRR
-135 HGKPCY
+135 GKPCY
-141 LYEPKKMAFVSGATG
+141 LFEPKKMIFVSGATG

-173 GDASNG
+173 GDGTSG

-211 LDTQHPY
+211 LDTQRPY

-226 KQVLDLHAEERD
+226 RQVLDLHAEGRD

-254 DDERGKGSH
+254 DDEKGKGSH
-263 WTASARGLLSALVL
+263 WTASARGLLSAIVL
-277 LVSMSDEC
+277 LVSMSEEC
-285 PEESMHLATVCEVL
+285 PEESKHLATVCEVL

-304 AEGDDPSEPLK
+304 AEGDDPAKPLK
-315 AVFRSLPSGHPAKG
+315 AVFRALPQGDPAKN

-334 ISSGGNELRS
+334 VSSGGNELRS

-351 ALRPFSSAPIAWMTS
+351 ALRPFSSTPVAWMTS
-366 GSDIDPHTVLTE
+366 RSDIDPRSVLE
-378 KSAVF
+378 NKCAVF

-413 VNGGRLPRP
+413 SNGGRLPRP

-437 CLPALLSLARS
+437 CLPALLSLGR
-448 YGAFWVGATQGVSQL
+448 AFQIYWTGATQDISQL

-481 KIAMKLAEEE
+481 KVAMKLAEEE

-509 TSSGRAASGTSSS
+509 TSNSKAASGSSAS
-522 TSYSESADDVIHPWE
+522 TSYSESADDVVHAWE

-545 DGIIVV
+545 DGIVVV

-558 PACRAG
+558 PAERAG
-564 VFRSPVTDC
+564 VFRSPVADC
-573 TNTPTREH
+573 TKTPTKEH

-590 AERRRTYQRR
+590 TEKRRAYQRR
-600 LDASATEKMREEAP
+600 LDEAAAGKMGERVVP
-614 TWCPEWPDPEKGT
+614 WCPKWPEPKKQAEAEPT
-627 GDAGDGKFSGLSLD
+627 GKFNGLSLD